1 MENVKELFLE
11 EEVFSGARQKFNMV
25 LQRLFKNML
34 ETNSTDAKITLSM
47 DVKLKKDF
55 IPNSNPERD
64 GETRE
69 INLPDFS
76 YKVTSAISVKDEEK
90 GDNNPQMELVWDDEL
105 QKYVLKYVANTAQR
119 SIFDEDFED
128 SMQPSGDGT
137 TAVETS
143 SERDYLNRAQIAGPI
158 ADEGALP
165 DNGDEETPDSGDS
178 NVGGDY
184 VDGDYR
190 EVSGDTDG
198 DSDDSGLDT
207 DTDDADDTDSGD
219 APDEDYDYEDPA

>member
-165 DNGDEETPDSGDS
+165 DNGDEETPDSDDS

-190 EVSGDTDG
+190 EVSRDTDG
-198 DSDDSGLDT
+198 DSDDSGLDP